1 MAVVLVSIDLHH
13 KLSHIHPAVGPSG
26 IHCAILLIHTFY
38 IRKRGKIESYLL
50 SL

>member
-1 MAVVLVSIDLHH
+1 MAVVLASVDLHP
-13 KLSHIHPAVGPSG
+13 KLSHTHPAVGLSG

-38 IRKRGKIESYLL
+38 IRTRGKIESHLL